1 MNYKNHKIIKN
12 KLGYYEVSPKP
23 SITELKD
30 FYNQKYYQTES
41 GNYRNKYTPE
51 EHTYLK
57 NKEVRKIFILE
68 KYLKISK
75 SSLLDV
81 GCGEGFSLC
90 HFDAVGW
97 DVLGIDFSDYGIK
110 KNNPDMQDYFIQ
122 GDLVEKM
129 KELEDNQK
137 TFDVIT
143 LNNLLEHV
151 VDPNYTI
158 DLILKLLTEDGI
170 LIIEVPNDFS
180 NYQNFLKKSN
190 FINEDYWIAY
200 PDHLSYFNR
209 ESLNNLLNSKN
220 MKEVF
225 SLSDFPIDIFLS
237 NFQSNYVLD
246 KSKGI
251 DAHKSRIFI
260 DNFFNNESV
269 EKTIQLYK
277 AMAEIGFGR
286 QIISFYK
293 KNNNEI

>member
-12 KLGYYEVSPKP
+12 KLGYYEVYPKP

-30 FYNQKYYQTES
+30 YYNQKYFQNES
-41 GNYRNKYTPE
+41 GNYRSKYTHDE
-51 EHTYLK
+51 YTYLK
-57 NKEVRKIFILE
+57 NKEVRKIYILE
-68 KYLKISK
+68 NFLNISK

-90 HFDAVGW
+90 HFHAVGW

-110 KNNPDMQDYFIQ
+110 KNNPDMINNFIQ
-122 GDLVEKM
+122 GDLIEKM
-129 KELEDNQK
+129 KDLIDHEQ

-151 VDPNYTI
+151 VDPNHTI
-158 DLILKLLTEDGI
+158 DLTLKLLTDNGI

-180 NYQNFLKKSN
+180 NYQSSLKKSN
-190 FINEDYWIAY
+190 FINENYWIAY

-220 MKEVF
+220 MNEVF

-237 NFQSNYVLD
+237 NIQSNYVLD
-246 KSKGI
+246 KGKGM

-260 DNFFNNESV
+260 DNYFNNVSI
-269 EKTIQLYK
+269 EKTIKLYE